1 MLKKLLTTYFSL
13 YLAFSPVVN
22 ATTQTTNL
30 NNAGLLQAG
39 DNITLQALNQITNQ
53 GGNIQA
59 DNTLTL
65 LANNDIN
72 NIGANIQAK
81 DITLT
86 SINGNINN
94 IRFEKNVDYSQG
106 STKDTKKLIG
116 EQSNIIANN
125 ITLTTNKNI
134 NLAGSNLNADNKL
147 DLNANNVVLTT
158 TQQVGDFYSGNK

>member
-59 DNTLTL
+59 NNTLTL

-72 NIGANIQAK
+72 NIRN
-81 DITLT
+81 
-86 SINGNINN
+86 NGDRLLYINN
-94 IRFEKNVDYSQG
+94 GDRLLYNHKNTIHIQPKPNPVKIPPCS
-106 STKDTKKLIG
+106 
-116 EQSNIIANN
+116 
-125 ITLTTNKNI
+125 KNC
-134 NLAGSNLNADNKL
+134 
-147 DLNANNVVLTT
+147 
-158 TQQVGDFYSGNK
+158 